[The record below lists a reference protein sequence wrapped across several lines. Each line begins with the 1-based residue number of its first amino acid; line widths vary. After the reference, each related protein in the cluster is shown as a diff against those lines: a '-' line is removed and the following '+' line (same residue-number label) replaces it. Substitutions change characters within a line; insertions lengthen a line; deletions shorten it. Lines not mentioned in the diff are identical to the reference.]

1 MTNAR
6 EVIAA
11 AMRGIQD
18 LGDDTIGS
26 TTNTEHGGIEM
37 TLDEHGIHL
46 PPTKQQ
52 RLLELAWYAQYTLYV
67 LCALTIVF
75 VVSFLWS
82 AYKRRQGVTPP
93 PVPLDYKNQKR
104 LLREAQSK
112 MQAAGSS

>member
-11 AMRGIQD
+11 AMRGVQHV
-18 LGDDTIGS
+18 GDDTVDYAGAS
-26 TTNTEHGGIEM
+26 NGIEM
-37 TLDEHGIHL
+37 TLNEHGIHL

-52 RLLELAWYAQYTLYV
+52 RLLELAWYAQYTLYA
-67 LCALTIVF
+67 LCAITILF

-82 AYKRRQGVTPP
+82 AYKRRQGVVPP

-104 LLREAQSK
+104 LLRQAQMK
-112 MQAAGSS
+112 MQASGAS